1 MTPAQIA
8 ERIHRR
14 RRQVLVHSILYYRL
28 DASIVP
34 DATYDAWA
42 QELIHLQ
49 TEYPDIAAG
58 VDYMADA
65 FRNFT
70 SSTGYDLPLDDPR
83 ANAVAR
89 QLLTRKDPL
98 NA

>member
-1 MTPAQIA
+1 MSLDDVA

-42 QELIHLQ
+42 QELIQLQ
-49 TEYPDIAAG
+49 AQYPDVAAG

-65 FRNFT
+65 FRHFT

-83 ANAVAR
+83 ARAVAL
-89 QLLTRKDPL
+89 QLLTRKDP
-98 NA
+98 